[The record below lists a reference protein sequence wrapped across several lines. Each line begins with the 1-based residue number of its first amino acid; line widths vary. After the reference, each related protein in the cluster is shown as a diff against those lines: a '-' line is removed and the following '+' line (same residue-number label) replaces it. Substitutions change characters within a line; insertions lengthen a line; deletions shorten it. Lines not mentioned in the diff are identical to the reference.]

1 MARIR
6 NRDRKGKTEDEQ
18 RQEDERRARGEQPN
32 RDQAGEPGPEP
43 DELDDGQD
51 IEGTAQPEGWQPGNP
66 PPLQAPDERAFTPS
80 GSGGPGELSDE
91 EEQRKMVK
99 YHMEEKPWMREQMQ
113 KDHERDS
120 RQFEENAM
128 RQDAEAIERE
138 RDQAD
143 QNQAGEPEYDAG
155 SAIERAQ
162 AQAAQRDGREAPT
175 QRQEQPQ
182 DTRDQEQGH
191 DAGAAI
197 ERAQAQAAERDRNR
211 PIESDRDMDI
221 D

>member
-32 RDQAGEPGPEP
+32 RDQAGEPGPDP

-51 IEGTAQPEGWQPGNP
+51 IEDTPPPEGWQPGNP

-138 RDQAD
+138 RDQA
-143 QNQAGEPEYDAG
+143 GEPEYDAG